1 MTENKKLLVAGIGEL
16 LWDMLPSGKRAG
28 GAPVNFVYNTARLG
42 AEGYAVSAVGR
53 DRLGAEILEELR
65 RHGIDYCIE
74 EVAYPTGTVQVKLHD
89 GMPSYE
95 IVENVAWDHLSVTP
109 QAAAIISR
117 ADAVCFGT
125 LASRFEETRRTI
137 AALLAMAPAQAL
149 KFYDINL
156 RKGYYSRE
164 LIAALLQQA
173 NAFKINDEEM
183 LVFRELFGYSGSDED
198 ICLKLIREYKLRYV
212 VFTAG
217 EKYSII
223 YDGREK
229 SYLETP
235 KVKVV
240 DTVGAGDAFSGTFIY
255 HILSGKPLAE
265 AHAAA
270 VERAARVCEQA
281 GAW

>member
-1 MTENKKLLVAGIGEL
+1 M
-16 LWDMLPSGKRAG
+16 
-28 GAPVNFVYNTARLG
+28 
-42 AEGYAVSAVGR
+42 
-53 DRLGAEILEELR
+53 
-65 RHGIDYCIE
+65 
-74 EVAYPTGTVQVKLHD
+74 
-89 GMPSYE
+89 
-95 IVENVAWDHLSVTP
+95 
-109 QAAAIISR
+109 
-117 ADAVCFGT
+117 
-125 LASRFEETRRTI
+125 
-137 AALLAMAPAQAL
+137 
-149 KFYDINL
+149 
-156 RKGYYSRE
+156 
-164 LIAALLQQA
+164 LQQA

-198 ICLKLIREYKLRYV
+198 ICLKLIHEYKLRYV